1 MEERRGAR
9 VATTFLV
16 AIEGIEKTPQPR
28 QGDISQ
34 TGAYFETAI
43 DVGVV
48 GTIHWLQLVS
58 IDLERQVR
66 VMAYVVRTAKRGE
79 LRGAAFEF
87 MPESDEAVASLQNF
101 VKYALGLRSV
111 LGIEPHI
118 APRLDAEARSQD
130 GPEGRTPQEAHIVTR
145 GAVVGKLS
153 VRSMV
158 LETSWAVAPG
168 ESLRVDIAAP
178 GMTRRIRLEG
188 KAVRV
193 APNNDGDAA
202 NPTSYTIEVEVQEE
216 TERPLAH
223 SSMEFAKVTPPV
235 SAAPVTS
242 RKKGT
247 PAKGTRVTEDT
258 IVDESLRTLDD
269 LLSSLIMPPGD
280 DARRKRAH
288 HLAGELSSVPL
299 TTLVALFEMERMTG
313 ELAVRHGIEEVR
325 VYINAGKL
333 IDVEPRTRGE
343 SGRTRMRTVLG
354 WKEGSFEFDVRP
366 VHRKDRIEMSTTA
379 LLLDLAREDDE
390 AERDSSR

>member
-16 AIEGIEKTPQPR
+16 AVEGVEKAPLPR

-34 TGAYFETAI
+34 SGVYFETSA
-43 DVGVV
+43 DLGVV
-48 GTIHWLQLVS
+48 GTIHWLHLVS

-66 VMAYVVRTAKRGE
+66 VMAYVVRTAARGP

-87 MPESDEAVASLQNF
+87 MPESDEAVAALQNF

-118 APRLDAEARSQD
+118 APRLDAEAA
-130 GPEGRTPQEAHIVTR
+130 PNATPLGAR

-158 LETSWAVAPG
+158 LETSWAVSPG

-193 APNNDGDAA
+193 APNSSGDAT
-202 NPTSYTIEVEVQEE
+202 NPSSYTIEVEVQEE

-223 SSMEFAKVTPPV
+223 SSMSFAKVTPPP
-235 SAAPVTS
+235 AGQAP
-242 RKKGT
+242 
-247 PAKGTRVTEDT
+247 PARRSSPVEES

-313 ELAVRHGIEEVR
+313 ELVVRHGVEEARIFIDGGRLV
-325 VYINAGKL
+325 
-333 IDVEPRTRGE
+333 DVEPLAPDE
-343 SGRTRMRTVLG
+343 AGRTRMRSILG
-354 WKEGSFEFDVRP
+354 WKEGSFEFDVHP
-366 VHRKDRIEMSTTA
+366 VQREDRIGMSTTA

-390 AERDSSR
+390 ADRDSSR